1 MLPPFPQH
9 GVRQNRY
16 TPFAARCETYGASSH
31 PNMSDLSQQK
41 APVVGGDTVGIK
53 LASAF
58 GFLVSILVCVSWL
71 GLSRMG
77 RINAD
82 LNEILDRRWA
92 RVELAREGLFYP
104 KSTYQNTTHGS

>member
-1 MLPPFPQH
+1 
-9 GVRQNRY
+9 
-16 TPFAARCETYGASSH
+16 
-31 PNMSDLSQQK
+31 MSDLSQQK
-41 APVVGGDTVGIK
+41 APVFGGDTVGIK
-53 LASAF
+53 LAIAF

-92 RVELAREGLFYP
+92 RVELAREGLFYAN
-104 KSTYQNTTHGS
+104 SNYQITTNVLLLDHRDRVTIDALLARRAKNGAQISAIQ